1 MSMNASG
8 AGQAPVCHRL
18 RIAEVIPETADA
30 VSLVFGLT
38 ERQRERFHYRP
49 GQFLTLRVPTE
60 HGVLARCYSLAS
72 SPHTDDRLT
81 VTVKRVEDGRAST
94 WICDHAG
101 PGTELDALEPAGV
114 FTPASLDDDVLLLA
128 AGSGITPILSI
139 AKSILAAGTGN
150 VVLCYA
156 NRGEDAVIFR
166 DELRRLEAAYPERL
180 TVLHWLESLQGMPTE
195 HGLRGLLTGQRYT
208 DVFLC
213 GPKPFMTVA
222 RAVLREL
229 GVDRSRIHLERFS
242 SLGGDPFA
250 DAIPADAL
258 EPADAPEPAD
268 VREPAGAM
276 PLSPLAPTATEGA
289 VALHVDIG
297 GEPRRI
303 DWPTDT
309 RLLDLLVANGV
320 DVPSSCGEGV
330 CASCECRVVE
340 GEVTMVDNQILD
352 ADDIAEGYV
361 LACQAVPVTRQVRI
375 SLD

>member
-1 MSMNASG
+1 MNASG
-8 AGQAPVCHRL
+8 AGQAPVSHRL
-18 RIAEVIPETADA
+18 RVAEVIPETADA

-38 ERQRERFHYRP
+38 ERQRERFRYRP

-60 HGVLARCYSLAS
+60 HGALARCYSLAS

-81 VTVKRVEDGRAST
+81 VTVKRIADGRAST
-94 WICDHAG
+94 WICDHVG

-139 AKSILAAGTGN
+139 AKSTLAAGTGN

-156 NRGEDAVIFR
+156 NRDEDAVIFR
-166 DELRRLEAAYPERL
+166 DELRRLEADYPERL
-180 TVLHWLESLQGMPTE
+180 TVLHWLESLQGIPTE
-195 HGLRGLLTGQRYT
+195 HGLRGLLTGRRFT

-222 RAVLREL
+222 RVVLREL
-229 GVDRSRIHLERFS
+229 GVERSRIHLERFS

-250 DAIPADAL
+250 DAV
-258 EPADAPEPAD
+258 PADAPEPAG
-268 VREPAGAM
+268 VTAT
-276 PLSPLAPTATEGA
+276 SPLASTATEDA

-297 GEPRRI
+297 DEPRRI
-303 DWPTDT
+303 DWPTGT
-309 RLLDLLVANGV
+309 RLLDLLVAHGV

-340 GEVTMVDNQILD
+340 GEVSMVDNQILD